1 MVGIFARFSSVR
13 GSHRRARSSL
23 DDREVQNSEMLN
35 PTAVVP
41 RHGFEASADFKP
53 VEHPN
58 EPPDNDLPVKCP
70 APEPSILNDARV
82 WKERLAGNARRRAEL
97 PVMKDEEARSQ
108 PKNPIP
114 KHPSLPTTPAFLP
127 SLSAPEHTIRQLLE
141 ECSAPE
147 D

>member
-1 MVGIFARFSSVR
+1 MSNA
-13 GSHRRARSSL
+13 AA
-23 DDREVQNSEMLN
+23 
-35 PTAVVP
+35 AVT
-41 RHGFEASADFKP
+41 RHGSEAAVDFKP
-53 VEHPN
+53 VEHPK

-97 PVMKDEEARSQ
+97 PVMKDEEAPSQ
-108 PKNPIP
+108 PDKSVT
-114 KHPSLPTTPAFLP
+114 KHPSLPITPVFLP